1 MLRVVQCGG
10 VLLLAAATG
19 ICAQNGN
26 PKPPRPA
33 PLPRAAG
40 AGRGGQKRLGN
51 PGNLVERLIAMP
63 PEKRE
68 QVLEKL
74 PPGQQANL
82 RNRLDKF
89 DKLPPEEKAWRL
101 EMLKTFEG
109 LPPEKQDL
117 LDRQLRAFNGLP
129 EARRQELG
137 MVLQR
142 LRRLPESERG
152 GTPGRPF
159 LVTGSPPPKWR
170 KHGNPGGKTPPPKG
184 RTALPVRHVG
194 VEHLL
199 DFALADCADALFHHL
214 AALEEQQGGDA
225 ADVVAHGGAAVGV
238 HIQLADLHLTGVL
251 AGHGIDRGPHL
262 PARAAPLGPKIHQN
276 RNVRAQHVLI
286 ERRIGKA

>member
-1 MLRVVQCGG
+1 MFRVLQIGA

-19 ICAQNGN
+19 ICAQSGN
-26 PKPPRPA
+26 PKPTRPA

-40 AGRGGQKRLGN
+40 PGRGGQKRLGN

-89 DKLPPEEKAWRL
+89 DRLPPAEKAWRL

-137 MVLQR
+137 VVLQR
-142 LRRLPESERG
+142 LRRLPENERQARLNG
-152 GTPGRPF
+152 PF
-159 LVTGSPPPKWR
+159 LKNRFSTSELQMLSDISGNYPLPKR
-170 KHGNPGGKTPPPKG
+170 
-184 RTALPVRHVG
+184 
-194 VEHLL
+194 
-199 DFALADCADALFHHL
+199 
-214 AALEEQQGGDA
+214 
-225 ADVVAHGGAAVGV
+225 
-238 HIQLADLHLTGVL
+238 
-251 AGHGIDRGPHL
+251 
-262 PARAAPLGPKIHQN
+262 
-276 RNVRAQHVLI
+276 
-286 ERRIGKA
+286 

>member
-1 MLRVVQCGG
+1 MMLRLLQSGG

-19 ICAQNGN
+19 VCAQNGT

-33 PLPRAAG
+33 PPPRDAAVVRG
-40 AGRGGQKRLGN
+40 GPGRGGPKRLGN

-82 RNRLDKF
+82 RSRLDKF
-89 DKLPPEEKAWRL
+89 DKLPPEEKAHRL

-109 LPPEKQDL
+109 LPPDKQDL

-142 LRRLPESERG
+142 LRRLPESERQARLDG
-152 GTPGRPF
+152 PF
-159 LVTGSPPPKWR
+159 LKNRFS
-170 KHGNPGGKTPPPKG
+170 
-184 RTALPVRHVG
+184 ASELQM
-194 VEHLL
+194 
-199 DFALADCADALFHHL
+199 LAD
-214 AALEEQQGGDA
+214 
-225 ADVVAHGGAAVGV
+225 
-238 HIQLADLHLTGVL
+238 I
-251 AGHGIDRGPHL
+251 AGNYPL
-262 PARAAPLGPKIHQN
+262 PKR
-276 RNVRAQHVLI
+276 
-286 ERRIGKA
+286 

>member
-1 MLRVVQCGG
+1 MLRVLQCGG
-10 VLLLAAATG
+10 VLLLAAAAG

-33 PLPRAAG
+33 PLPRTAG
-40 AGRGGQKRLGN
+40 VGRGGPGRGGPMRLGN

-89 DKLPPEEKAWRL
+89 DKLPPAERAWRL

-117 LDRQLRAFNGLP
+117 LDRQLHAFNGLP

-142 LRRLPESERG
+142 LRRLPESERQARLNG
-152 GTPGRPF
+152 DF
-159 LVTGSPPPKWR
+159 LKNRFSTSE
-170 KHGNPGGKTPPPKG
+170 
-184 RTALPVRHVG
+184 LQM
-194 VEHLL
+194 
-199 DFALADCADALFHHL
+199 LAD
-214 AALEEQQGGDA
+214 
-225 ADVVAHGGAAVGV
+225 
-238 HIQLADLHLTGVL
+238 I
-251 AGHGIDRGPHL
+251 AGNYPL
-262 PARAAPLGPKIHQN
+262 PKR
-276 RNVRAQHVLI
+276 
-286 ERRIGKA
+286 

>member
-1 MLRVVQCGG
+1 MRRVLQSAG

-19 ICAQNGN
+19 ICAQSGN
-26 PKPPRPA
+26 PKPARPA
-33 PLPRAAG
+33 PLPRSAV
-40 AGRGGQKRLGN
+40 AGRGGPKRLGI

-89 DKLPPEEKAWRL
+89 DRLPPAERARRL

-142 LRRLPESERG
+142 LRRLPESERQARLDG
-152 GTPGRPF
+152 PF
-159 LVTGSPPPKWR
+159 LKKRFSASELQMLSDIAANYPLPKR
-170 KHGNPGGKTPPPKG
+170 
-184 RTALPVRHVG
+184 
-194 VEHLL
+194 
-199 DFALADCADALFHHL
+199 
-214 AALEEQQGGDA
+214 
-225 ADVVAHGGAAVGV
+225 
-238 HIQLADLHLTGVL
+238 
-251 AGHGIDRGPHL
+251 
-262 PARAAPLGPKIHQN
+262 
-276 RNVRAQHVLI
+276 
-286 ERRIGKA
+286 